1 MLVDQSSSA
10 TAFVKIRRAAEEG
23 SPIPLGWALD
33 KQGNPTNDAKAA
45 LEGTLLAFGGAR
57 GANVALMVEILAAG
71 VSGANWSLD
80 APSFV
85 SGNACPRTGL
95 FVLALSTEAIGD
107 DFEDRMDAYLKRLAE
122 EYGVHIPGARKAAS
136 RSASETGGIDI
147 SEDSLAR
154 LRALASPIR

>member
-23 SPIPLGWALD
+23 ESIPLGWALD
-33 KQGNPTNDAKAA
+33 KQGNPTTDARAA
-45 LEGTLLAFGGAR
+45 LQGTLLAFGGAR

-80 APSFV
+80 APSFM

-95 FVLALSTEAIGD
+95 FVLALSPEAIDD

-122 EYGVHIPGARKAAS
+122 EYGAHIPGSRKAVS
-136 RSASETGGIDI
+136 RSVSETGGIEI
-147 SEDSLAR
+147 SDDTLAR
-154 LRALASPIR
+154 LRELASPNR